1 MLMKLMK
8 QNRFGC
14 YFYVFTWH
22 RFNTYLYYLWSERER
37 EQARA
42 RARERERERERG
54 VLALLTSVFRVYVFV
69 FRVEHGGFMI

>member
-8 QNRFGC
+8 QNMFGC

-42 RARERERERERG
+42 RARERERERE
-54 VLALLTSVFRVYVFV
+54 AY
-69 FRVEHGGFMI
+69 